1 MNNLLRAGLWRVKKD
16 KWLWAGIFIILA
28 YNIFG
33 CISQYET
40 MIKYQ
45 IEERLED
52 VVFMFMLFPGITLAA
67 SISVLTGTEFSD
79 GTIRNKIV
87 TGKKRSDIYLSA
99 FILCSVE
106 ALLTFFIPVIV
117 LQLVGIPL
125 FGFFTQPLSEIGYE
139 FLLEMLLCLVYASF
153 YNMIAMVN
161 QNKAY
166 TAIICIILGFLLLFA
181 GSYLYHVL
189 GAPQF
194 YEYADVIDGQAKMI
208 TEENPRYVT
217 GLRREIYQF
226 LMDVLPS
233 GATMQMLAGTALHP
247 VRLVVS
253 AVCNI
258 IIFNGIGMYL
268 FQKKDIK

>member
-1 MNNLLRAGLWRVKKD
+1 MSNLLRAGLWRVKKD

-67 SISVLTGTEFSD
+67 SISVLAGTEFSD

-106 ALLTFFIPVIV
+106 ALITFFIPMIV
-117 LQLVGIPL
+117 LQVVGIPL

-139 FLLEMLLCLVYASF
+139 FLLGMLLCLVYASF
-153 YNMIAMVN
+153 YHMIAMVN
-161 QNKAY
+161 QNKAH
-166 TAIICIILGFLLLFA
+166 TAIICIILGFLILFA
-181 GSYLYHVL
+181 GAYLYQFL
-189 GAPQF
+189 AAPQF
-194 YEYADVIDGQAKMI
+194 YEYADVIDGQVKMI
-208 TEENPRYVT
+208 TEENLHYVT

-233 GATMQMLAGTALHP
+233 GAMMQMLEGSVLHP
-247 VRLVVS
+247 IRLVVS
-253 AVCNI
+253 AVCSI
-258 IIFNGIGMYL
+258 IIFNVIGMFG
-268 FQKKDIK
+268 FQRKDMK